1 MGISSTLNLS
11 CLAAACAL
19 SRRARLKQSIAPAVN
34 RIKKMMTVKC
44 RVRTLGSQLMQN
56 AHFSNQPARVL
67 ILIMYDGGPRT
78 GYPLK
83 NSIPIHHSWLLMR
96 EEL

>member
-11 CLAAACAL
+11 CLAAAWAL
-19 SRRARLKQSIAPAVN
+19 SSRARLKQSSAPAVT
-34 RIKKMMTVKC
+34 RIKKIMTVKC
-44 RVRTLGSQLMQN
+44 RVRTLGSQLILH

-67 ILIMYDGGPRT
+67 ILMMYDGGPRT
-78 GYPLK
+78 GYPLI
-83 NSIPIHHSWLLMR
+83 NSIHIHHPWFLMR